1 MFYKAHGMETE
12 CLGKQESKQINQE
25 TIWVVNSGE
34 NGIRTR
40 VIAKVVQLDTHFGGR
55 TASLEDGLDVGRR
68 RVQGIPRI
76 SLQCAGS

>member
-1 MFYKAHGMETE
+1 MFREAKKKAD
-12 CLGKQESKQINQE
+12 NQE

-55 TASLEDGLDVGRR
+55 TSK
-68 RVQGIPRI
+68 
-76 SLQCAGS
+76 S